1 MWQQLAVSLI
11 MMALAYALQPKP
23 PSLVPAGLSDVQAPT
38 AQIGIAIPVVFGTVK
53 LLAPNVLW
61 YGDISTTEIRSGGK

>member
-23 PSLVPAGLSDVQAPT
+23 PEPSPAGLKDVQAPT
-38 AQIGIAIPVVFGTVK
+38 AAVGISIPVVFGTVK

-61 YGDISTTEIRSGGK
+61 YGDLSTSRIQAG